1 MKKLSLLLLASTVSS
16 SLFASTLLPV
26 TESNYEKA
34 ESDLSFSNITKLVG
48 SNAWF
53 HFPKLTPLDNQTVV
67 RMNRDTIYSGYVADV
82 SKGGTVTIL
91 DTNGRYLS
99 VMIVQNDHYID
110 QVFTKPGTYEI
121 KSDTDFAMIVA
132 RTQIDPN
139 DPSDINNVKRI
150 QNQITVKTNSHNQ
163 HKLPNYDLK
172 QLVSLRH
179 KLVDEGK
186 KFGSLN
192 GMQGARGTVG
202 KRMHLYGTALG
213 WGLLP
218 DKNAQYLSY
227 YSQGQA
233 ADATKCI
240 TATYKQPPVTGNGF
254 YSITIYNKEGWIA
267 NERSV
272 LNKNNLKFNQDG
284 SFTVN
289 YGNCP
294 ENAINHVPVTD
305 NWDMLMRVYEP
316 DMNALKQYKLPKVT
330 VK

>member
-1 MKKLSLLLLASTVSS
+1 MKKLSLLLLASTISS
-16 SLFASTLLPV
+16 SLFASTLVPV

-53 HFPKLTPLDNQTVV
+53 HFPALTPLDNQTVV

-82 SKGGTVTIL
+82 SKGGTITIP
-91 DTNGRYLS
+91 DTDGRYLS
-99 VMIVQNDHYID
+99 VMVVQNDHYID
-110 QVFTKPGTYEI
+110 QVFTKPGTYNI
-121 KSDTDFAMIVA
+121 QSDTDFVMIVA
-132 RTQIDPN
+132 RTQINPN
-139 DPSDINNVKRI
+139 DPNDINNVKHI
-150 QNQITVKTNSHNQ
+150 QNQIIVKTNSHNV
-163 HKLPNYDLK
+163 HELPNYDLK
-172 QLVSLRH
+172 QLVSLRQ

-186 KFGSLN
+186 KFGSLK
-192 GMQGARGTVG
+192 GMQGARGTID
-202 KRMHLYGTALG
+202 KKMHIYGTALG

-227 YSQGQA
+227 YSQGKA
-233 ADATKCI
+233 ANAANCI
-240 TATYKQPPVTGNGF
+240 TATYQKPPVIENGF

-272 LNKNNLKFNQDG
+272 LNKNNLTFNQDG

-289 YGNCP
+289 YGACP
-294 ENAINHVPVTD
+294 NNAVNRVPVTD
-305 NWDMLMRVYEP
+305 NWDMLMRIYEP
-316 DMNALKQYKLPKVT
+316 DMKALQNYKLPDVT